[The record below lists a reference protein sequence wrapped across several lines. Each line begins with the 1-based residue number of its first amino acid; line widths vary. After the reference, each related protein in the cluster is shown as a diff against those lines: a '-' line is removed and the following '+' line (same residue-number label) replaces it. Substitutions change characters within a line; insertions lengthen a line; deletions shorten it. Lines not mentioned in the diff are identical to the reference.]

1 MLIEH
6 HFLGFAVARWMRI
19 PWIITRH
26 FWQCM
31 AAIVLGVLVQT
42 LAAGT
47 AQAENTL
54 SVMEHSGDFAEWVQA
69 KTIDAPEDSLF
80 SFQNNLANIVG
91 ATWQL
96 SSQPMPSNDLSI
108 NFPGFLGSG
117 NFQPPAQTK
126 AKVVSINW
134 KHLVVGKRTT
144 GTKYYFRVISY
155 QGTNNTNPVQ
165 FSNTVAI
172 TIKKSDFVVQF
183 TPKGLG
189 QTVKQKRPELF
200 ELSPM
205 PIEIDLRELYIGN
218 DNEDDD
224 EPYLFAVVMLADGTT
239 INPLSLSTSTVRI
252 VSKNKTHGNV
262 PDKDQ
267 NGNDLE
273 EGSTAK
279 IPAATGHFATT
290 ITPIGANFAA
300 DLEDVNGSIA
310 DGIANGTAVYV
321 IVIAME
327 EDGSSTEAVNAAR
340 KAMVNELSNKAND
353 AVQALTLQDLMKGVH
368 PAFDPKK
375 ITDDIT
381 DKAIAAAKD
390 KTLTPGWW
398 TPVILLTKSGE
409 IFDRDDL
416 VGVAYKKFTFGE
428 LVSAGKDGIS
438 FELECSNDAKDW
450 EGSYTVK
457 GHIRQVSK
465 P

>member
-1 MLIEH
+1 MLVE
-6 HFLGFAVARWMRI
+6 
-19 PWIITRH
+19 RH
-26 FWQCM
+26 FIGLAIGRLMWIRWTALQPLRRCI
-31 AAIVLGVLVQT
+31 AAIFVGLLVQG

-47 AQAENTL
+47 ARAENTL
-54 SVMEHSGDFAEWVQA
+54 SVMEHSGDFAEWVQT
-69 KTIDAPEDSLF
+69 KTIDEPEDSLF
-80 SFQNNLANIVG
+80 SFQNKLANIVG

-96 SSQPMPSNDLSI
+96 SSQPMPSNDLSV
-108 NFPGFLGSG
+108 NVAGFLGSG
-117 NFQPPAQTK
+117 NFQPPTQAK

-134 KHLVVGKRTT
+134 KHLVAGKRGT

-155 QGTNNTNPVQ
+155 QGANNTNPVLS
-165 FSNTVAI
+165 SNTVVI

-224 EPYLFAVVMLADGTT
+224 EPYLLAVVMLADGTT

-273 EGSTAK
+273 QGSSAK
-279 IPAATGHFATT
+279 IPTATGHFATT
-290 ITPIGANFAA
+290 ITPIGADFAD
-300 DLEDVNGSIA
+300 DLEDVDGSIA
-310 DGIANGTAVYV
+310 DGIADGTAIYV

-327 EDGSSTEAVNAAR
+327 EDGSSTEAVDAAR

-353 AVQALTLQDLMKGVH
+353 AVQALTLQDLMKGGH

-375 ITDDIT
+375 ISDEIT

-416 VGVAYKKFTFGE
+416 IGVAYKKFTFGE
-428 LVSAGKDGIS
+428 LVSAGKSGIP
-438 FELECSNDAKDW
+438 FELECSKTTDW

-457 GHIRQVSK
+457 GLIRQASK